1 MSKIQIVLEFDGYE
15 PADDDPFRV
24 KATSEWLTRSGLKDY
39 VSERIDKVTSMM
51 DEDDHLTIAIGVM
64 PKGEQ

>member
-24 KATSEWLTRSGLKDY
+24 KATSEWLTRSGLTDMTAWP
-39 VSERIDKVTSMM
+39 EETNR
-51 DEDDHLTIAIGVM
+51 
-64 PKGEQ
+64 